1 MSVVLLPLLTGLETS
16 LLRLR
21 DMRLTKPVSFLLPEW
36 SDPGLA
42 DPVPPEPTEAECAL
56 RVRISAI
63 AAQLRRVG
71 VAVTVRAA
79 LRHPVSEPALRPVLL
94 AAAGFA
100 AWEQD
105 AAAAPAASPWPGAYR
120 LAGDGQLY
128 RLDSGHGGGA
138 EHAEHAAAHVTQ
150 RLAMQ
155 RGSGPMTEATDGVA
169 TVHCLSIACALRDVI
184 LSLREA
190 GEALLADEMVLAL
203 APHWADGF
211 GFAVADYLVSRR
223 AG

>member
-1 MSVVLLPLLTGLETS
+1 MSVILLPLLTGLETS

-21 DMRLTKPVSFLLPEW
+21 DLRLAKPVSFLLPEW

-42 DPVPPEPTEAECAL
+42 DPMPPEPSEAEQAL
-56 RVRISAI
+56 RIRVGTI
-63 AAQLRRVG
+63 AAQLRQIG
-71 VAVTVRAA
+71 VAVAVRAA
-79 LRHPVSEPALRPVLL
+79 LRHPVREPALRPVLL

-100 AWEQD
+100 SWQQEPGSSWPSAHRT
-105 AAAAPAASPWPGAYR
+105 AA
-120 LAGDGQLY
+120 DGQVYGLQ
-128 RLDSGHGGGA
+128 SGHGGGA
-138 EHAEHAAAHVTQ
+138 AHAEHAAAHVTQ

-155 RGSGPMTEATDGVA
+155 RGTGPMTEETDGVA
-169 TVHCLSIACALRDVI
+169 AVHCLSIACALRDVI
-184 LSLREA
+184 LHLREA

-211 GFAVADYLVSRR
+211 GFAVADYLVARR